1 MKIKYI
7 DGPILKK
14 MMIQGANS
22 LELNKST
29 IDALNVFP
37 VPDGDTGINMS
48 LTMDSATKEVKKVVT
63 ETVETI
69 SEAMANGSLMG
80 ARGNSGVILSQLFR
94 GFAKSCKGKEKLNTI
109 DFAQAL
115 KGAADTAYK
124 AVMKPIEGTILT
136 IAREMAEKAIEIS
149 KKEDD
154 FNVFFTDIIKHSE
167 IVLEKTPQML
177 KVLKDAGVVDAGGKG
192 LIVITI
198 GFYQGLTGKITAI
211 ETSKIEKSE
220 ELYLDIPTEDITF
233 GYCTEFIIK
242 GTAVDLELYKKKIA
256 DLGDSMLVVGDQNLV
271 KVHIHT
277 NNPGQ
282 VLEYGLAWGE
292 LINIKIDNMRQQHK
306 NRIFNEASGD
316 SEEAVKEYGIIAVSM
331 GEGLLNIF
339 KDLNVDEII
348 TGGQTMNPST
358 EEIKNAIDKIPAKH
372 IFILPNNSNIILAAN
387 QAKEISK
394 KNIHVIPSK
403 TIPQGIAAI
412 LAFNPDLDIEKNI
425 DLMKSSLSKV
435 KTGQVTFSV
444 RDTQFNSNTIK
455 KGDILGIMNANIQV
469 VGDNIE
475 EVAFDLL
482 SDIISDKDEM
492 VTIFY
497 GEDCSEADA
506 NRLGDRIG
514 AIYEN
519 LDIEVYYGGQPLYY
533 YIFSV
538 E

>member
-1 MKIKYI
+1 MKAKYI
-7 DGPILKK
+7 DGQILKK

-22 LELNKST
+22 LELNKSAV
-29 IDALNVFP
+29 DALNVFP
-37 VPDGDTGINMS
+37 VPDGDTGTNMS
-48 LTMDSATKEVKKVVT
+48 LTMSSATKEIKKMSN
-63 ETVETI
+63 ETVEMI

-94 GFAKSCKGKEKLNTI
+94 GFAKNCKGKEKLNTV

-115 KGAADTAYK
+115 KGASDTAYK

-136 IAREMAEKAIEIS
+136 IAREMAEKAVEIS
-149 KKEDD
+149 KKEED
-154 FNVFFTDIIKHSE
+154 FIVFFKAIISYGEK
-167 IVLEKTPQML
+167 VLDRTPQML
-177 KVLKDAGVVDAGGKG
+177 KVLKEAGVVDAGGKG
-192 LIVITI
+192 LLFIMN
-198 GFYQGLTGKITAI
+198 GFYEALTGKEATI
-211 ETSKIEKSE
+211 EISRLQKTE
-220 ELYLDIPTEDITF
+220 ENYLDIPTEDITF

-242 GTAVDLELYKKKIA
+242 GAAVDIDLFKKKIMN
-256 DLGDSMLVVGDQNLV
+256 LGDCMLVVGDQNLV

-282 VLEYGLAWGE
+282 VIEYGLNWGE

-306 NRIFNEASGD
+306 NRIF
-316 SEEAVKEYGIIAVSM
+316 EETGEELETEVKEFGIISVSM

-358 EEIKNAIDKIPAKH
+358 EEIKKAIDNIAAKH
-372 IFILPNNSNIILAAN
+372 IFIFPNNSNIILAAN
-387 QAKEISK
+387 QAKELSE

-412 LAFNPDLDIEKNI
+412 LAFNPDLSLQKNI
-425 DLMKSSLSKV
+425 DLMNDALTNV
-435 KTGQVTFSV
+435 KTGQVTYSV
-444 RDTQFNSNTIK
+444 RDTQFNSNIIK
-455 KGDILGIMNANIQV
+455 KGDILGILNGNIHTV
-469 VGDNIE
+469 DENTE
-475 EVAFDLL
+475 KVAFNLL
-482 SDIISDKDEM
+482 QEMITDTDEM

-497 GEDCSEADA
+497 GEESSEADA
-506 NRLGDRIG
+506 NRLAERIG
-514 AIYEN
+514 EICGN
-519 LDIEVYYGGQPLYY
+519 VDIEVYYGGQPLYY